1 MNSLQRLRVWRPSLV
16 HGLFLQSLFT
26 TSRTRSYLTW
36 CCLTVSSPLWWTGN
50 FDSVQSMGT
59 HIITVPT
66 YIRSYISTSRLTSI
80 CLAEASKIATR
91 WIWDES
97 SCYLVDHRRSCMILL
112 LTQLWPQHHQEW
124 WCIFS
129 VFMAFWIHSYA
140 ILRPMVINFHHV
152 SSIFQG
158 DDVANLRH
166 ISLLGGH
173 WSLVRVTAGQFGLR
187 CALPRCRRRR
197 RVAPE
202 RSGDAA
208 HGRRGSSGGRDGAET
223 WLGKNMK
230 KWQTKIHF
238 LGKCWILIWL
248 VNGCSVQNDQT
259 EKWGE
264 SSKTIFW

>member
-1 MNSLQRLRVWRPSLV
+1 MLSYSVFSSLMDWEFWL
-16 HGLFLQSLFT
+16 
-26 TSRTRSYLTW
+26 
-36 CCLTVSSPLWWTGN
+36 SPVYGHTHHYSPYIYQIVYQYIT
-50 FDSVQSMGT
+50 FDINMS
-59 HIITVPT
+59 
-66 YIRSYISTSRLTSI
+66 
-80 CLAEASKIATR
+80 AEASKIATR

-124 WCIFS
+124 WCILS